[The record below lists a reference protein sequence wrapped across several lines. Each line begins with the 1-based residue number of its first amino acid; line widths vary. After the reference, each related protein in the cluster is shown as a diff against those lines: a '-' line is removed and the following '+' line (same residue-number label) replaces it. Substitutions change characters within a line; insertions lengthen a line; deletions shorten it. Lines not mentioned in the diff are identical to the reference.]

1 MSPSPDPAEGAAAAP
16 DQHPEGRA
24 AHLVALTV
32 GSPLLFSILYT
43 ILAGAIYFVLGVVA
57 GYALGLT
64 PVVFVVAGLMYLLA
78 AMTYM
83 EGVTMFRQGGVTAFA
98 RHAFDELWSFIG
110 GWAVMLDY
118 VILIAATVFSA
129 TSYMQ
134 IFWEPLGEGTV
145 ELVVIAAI
153 LVYVAARNV
162 RGFSTGRAR
171 RIGVLVLADVAVQAL
186 LVVLGM
192 ALIFDPGLLA
202 SQVDFGSSPTVGD
215 FIVALGIAM
224 VVATGFESAAGV
236 GGEVAVE
243 RSAVG
248 RLVSGSSLLVIV
260 IYAGI
265 ALVALS
271 AQPIVGGSTELA
283 GRYLETPMVGLAEG
297 FSQAWLRDI
306 FRYLVAGVAIFTLI
320 AGANSAMLGFS
331 RLSYSLS
338 TNRQI
343 PRFLGRLQPTWF
355 TPWILILAAAL
366 GAGALAFTRD
376 LEFLL
381 GLYAF
386 GALLG
391 LTLAHLAIV
400 RLRFRSP
407 EAERPYAVP
416 LSIRI
421 GKGSLPLPALVGAV
435 LSAAIWVSVL
445 VTHPGARLVG
455 GVWLVGG
462 VLLYVAYRRLT
473 GKPVLKVVQVPREAL
488 MREPDEA
495 EYGSILVP
503 VTGTPLDDDIMQT
516 AGRLAS
522 DEGAEG
528 DSTEPSQIEAVWFF
542 EVPMSLPID
551 ARLPGAEVER
561 AGAALDH
568 ARRVG
573 EEYENVMVATAKLRT
588 RSMGEGIVAE
598 ARRRGVQA
606 IVLAAEEPSR
616 IGGGARLGGDLSERF
631 VGPATRYVLA
641 NAHCPVILTAPARD
655 DRPVS
660 GGTAP

>member
-1 MSPSPDPAEGAAAAP
+1 VSAAVPPQGADEA
-16 DQHPEGRA
+16 HESRA

-64 PVVFVVAGLMYLLA
+64 PVVFVLAGLMYLLA

-134 IFWEPLGEGTV
+134 VFWEPLGEGTV
-145 ELVVIAAI
+145 ELFVIAAI
-153 LVYVAARNV
+153 LLYVAFRNV
-162 RGFSTGRAR
+162 RGFSSSRSR
-171 RIGVLVLADVAVQAL
+171 RVGLLVLADVALQVV
-186 LVVLGM
+186 LVALGM
-192 ALIFDPGLLA
+192 ALVFDPGLLV
-202 SQVDFGSSPTVGD
+202 SQVDFGTAPSFAD
-215 FIVALGIAM
+215 FVVAIGIAM

-236 GGEVAVE
+236 GGEIAVDRAGVA
-243 RSAVG
+243 
-248 RLVSGSSLLVIV
+248 RLVSGSSLLVVI

-271 AQPIVGGSTELA
+271 AQPVVGGTTELA
-283 GRYLETPMVGLAEG
+283 TRYVETPMVGVAEG
-297 FSQAWLRDI
+297 FSQAWLRDL
-306 FRYLVAGVAIFTLI
+306 FRYLVAAVAVLTLI

-355 TPWILILAAAL
+355 TPWILIVLAALA
-366 GAGALAFTRD
+366 AGALAFTRD

-400 RLRFRSP
+400 RLRYRSP
-407 EAERPYAVP
+407 DAERPYAVP
-416 LSIRI
+416 LSIRV
-421 GKGSLPLPALVGAV
+421 GGGMLPLPSLVGAV
-435 LSAAIWVSVL
+435 LSAVIWVSV
-445 VTHPGARLVG
+445 VITHPGARLVG
-455 GVWLVGG
+455 AVWVIGG
-462 VLLYVAYRRLT
+462 ILLYVAYRVST
-473 GKPVLKVVQVPREAL
+473 GKPLRRIVHVPVQAL
-488 MREPDEA
+488 MGEPEEA

-522 DEGAEG
+522 EEGAEG
-528 DSTEPSQIEAVWFF
+528 DSSEPSQIEAVWFF
-542 EVPMSLPID
+542 EIPMSLPID
-551 ARLPGAEVER
+551 ARLPGTEVER

-573 EEYENVMVATAKLRT
+573 EEYEGVMVATAKLRT
-588 RSMGEGIVAE
+588 RSMGEGIVSE

-616 IGGGARLGGDLSERF
+616 IGGGARLGGELSERF

-641 NAHCPVILTAPARD
+641 NAHCPVILTAPARG

-660 GGTAP
+660 GGRPG

>member
-1 MSPSPDPAEGAAAAP
+1 MSAESQSELSAGGEAHPGRGA
-16 DQHPEGRA
+16 Q
-24 AHLVALTV
+24 LVARTV
-32 GSPLLFSILYT
+32 GSPLLFSVLYT

-64 PVVFVVAGLMYLLA
+64 PVVFVLAGLIYLLA

-83 EGVTMFRQGGVTAFA
+83 EGVTMFREGGVTAFA

-153 LVYVAARNV
+153 LGYVALRNI
-162 RGFSTGRAR
+162 RGFSSKRSR
-171 RIGVLVLADVAVQAL
+171 RIGLLVLADVAVQVL
-186 LVVLGM
+186 LVALGM
-192 ALIFDPGLLA
+192 ALVFDPSLLV
-202 SQVDFGSSPTVGD
+202 SQVDFGSSPTVTD
-215 FIVALGIAM
+215 FIVAIGIAM
-224 VVATGFESAAGV
+224 VVATGFESAAGI
-236 GGEVAVE
+236 GGEVAVDGPGI
-243 RSAVG
+243 R
-248 RLVSGSSLLVIV
+248 RLVSGSSLLVVI

-271 AQPIVGGSTELA
+271 AQPVVGGTTELA
-283 GRYLETPMVGLAEG
+283 TRYQETPLVGVAEG
-297 FSQAWLRDI
+297 FSQEWLREG
-306 FRYLVAGVAIFTLI
+306 FRYLVSAVAVFTLV
-320 AGANSAMLGFS
+320 AGSNSAMLGFS

-343 PRFLGRLQPTWF
+343 PRVLGRLEPRRF
-355 TPWILILAAAL
+355 TPWILILLAAV
-366 GAGALAFTRD
+366 GAGALAFTRN

-391 LTLAHLAIV
+391 LTLAHLSII
-400 RLRFRSP
+400 RLRFRAP
-407 EAERPYAVP
+407 DAERPYWVP
-416 LSIRI
+416 LNLRV
-421 GKGSLPLPALVGAV
+421 GGALLPVPSVLGAV
-435 LSAAIWVSVL
+435 LGGAIWVSV
-445 VTHPGARLVG
+445 VITHPGARLVG
-455 GVWLVGG
+455 GVWLAAG
-462 VLLYVAYRRLT
+462 VVLYVAYRKIT
-473 GKPVLKVVQVPREAL
+473 GKPVFRLVNVPREAL
-488 MREPDEA
+488 MKEPDEV

-522 DEGAEG
+522 EEGAEG
-528 DSTEPSQIEAVWFF
+528 DSSELSQIEAVWFF

-551 ARLPGAEVER
+551 ARLPEAEFER
-561 AGAALDH
+561 AATALEH

-573 EEYENVMVATAKLRT
+573 EEYEGVLVATAKLRT
-588 RSMGEGIVAE
+588 RSTGEGIVAE

-616 IGGGARLGGDLSERF
+616 IAGGTRLGGAYSERF
-631 VGPATRYVLA
+631 VGDTTRYVLA
-641 NAHCPVILTAPARD
+641 NAHCPVILTAPAYD
-655 DRPVS
+655 DKPVS
-660 GGTAP
+660 GGSGR

>member
-1 MSPSPDPAEGAAAAP
+1 MSQAPPANRSLPRGEHPGRGA
-16 DQHPEGRA
+16 Q
-24 AHLVALTV
+24 LVARTV
-32 GSPLLFSILYT
+32 GSPLLFSVLYT

-64 PVVFVVAGLMYLLA
+64 PVVFILAGLMYLLA
-78 AMTYM
+78 AMSYM
-83 EGVTMFRQGGVTAFA
+83 EGVTMFREGGVTAFA

-118 VILIAATVFSA
+118 IILIAATVFSA

-134 IFWEPLGEGTV
+134 IFWDPLGQGTV
-145 ELVVIAAI
+145 ELFVIAGI
-153 LVYVAARNV
+153 LAYVAFRNI
-162 RGFSTGRAR
+162 RGFASSRSR
-171 RIGVLVLADVAVQAL
+171 RVGFLVLADVALQAV
-186 LVVLGM
+186 LVLLGM
-192 ALIFDPGLLA
+192 ALVFDPSLLV
-202 SQVDFGSSPTVGD
+202 SQVDFGSSPTLGN
-215 FIVALGIAM
+215 FIVALGIAT
-224 VVATGFESAAGV
+224 VVATGFESAAGI
-236 GGEVAVE
+236 GGEVSVDGPGI
-243 RSAVG
+243 R
-248 RLVSGSSLLVIV
+248 RLVSGSSLIV
-260 IYAGI
+260 MIIYAGI

-271 AQPIVGGSTELA
+271 AQPVVAGTTELA
-283 GRYLETPMVGLAEG
+283 TRYQETPLIGVAEG
-297 FSQAWLRDI
+297 FSQAWLRDG
-306 FRYLVAGVAIFTLI
+306 FRYLIAAVAIFTLV

-343 PRFLGRLQPTWF
+343 PRFLGRLEPGRL
-355 TPWILILAAAL
+355 TPWILILLAAL

-376 LEFLL
+376 LQFLL

-391 LTLAHLAIV
+391 LTLAHLSII
-400 RLRFRSP
+400 RLRFRDP
-407 EAERPYAVP
+407 DAVRPYSVP
-416 LSIRI
+416 LNVRV
-421 GKGSLPLPALVGAV
+421 GTVSLPVPSVIGALLG
-435 LSAAIWVSVL
+435 AAIWVSVV
-445 VTHPGARLVG
+445 VTHPGARVVG
-455 GVWLVGG
+455 TAWLVAGI
-462 VLLYVAYRRLT
+462 VFYVAYRKVT
-473 GKPVLKVVQVPREAL
+473 GKPLFRLVHVSAEAL
-488 MREPDEA
+488 MKEPEEV

-528 DSTEPSQIEAVWFF
+528 DSSELSQIEAVWFF

-551 ARLPGAEVER
+551 ARLPEKEVDR
-561 AGAALDH
+561 ASAALDH

-573 EEYENVMVATAKLRT
+573 EEYEGVMVATAKLRT
-588 RSMGEGIVAE
+588 RSVGEGIVAE

-616 IGGGARLGGDLSERF
+616 LAGGTRLGGNYSERF
-631 VGPATRYVLA
+631 VGPMTRYVLA
-641 NAHCPVILTAPARD
+641 NAHCPVILTAPAYG

-660 GGTAP
+660 GGTAS